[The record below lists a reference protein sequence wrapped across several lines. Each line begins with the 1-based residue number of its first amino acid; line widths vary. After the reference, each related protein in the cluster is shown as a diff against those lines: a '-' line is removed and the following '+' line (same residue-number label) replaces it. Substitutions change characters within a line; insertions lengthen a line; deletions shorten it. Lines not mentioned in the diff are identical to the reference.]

1 MKTFFAFVILFSL
14 SNGAIAQSGP
24 IPGGLPGAGGL
35 PGVGLPGVGLP
46 GSPTIDPTTGQPI
59 PSVPRLSG
67 ITKPKAMTACR
78 LEFQVAD
85 QIFFVNSIGGNF
97 LLNVSHTSPKG
108 EHAFTIQGEFLPGAG
123 AEVGMLDFEA
133 KLMESNL
140 DDGVNGEYNSKGST
154 TVKKD
159 QSQQLAT
166 LGHHILS
173 LTVKDVQEKK

>member
-1 MKTFFAFVILFSL
+1 MKTFFAFAILFSL
-14 SNGAIAQSGP
+14 STGVVAPAVP
-24 IPGGLPGAGGL
+24 IPAGLPGGTGIPDVVDPRTGL
-35 PGVGLPGVGLP
+35 PT
-46 GSPTIDPTTGQPI
+46 GSPIK
-59 PSVPRLSG
+59 LNH
-67 ITKPKAMTACR
+67 KPNAIVAYR
-78 LEFQVAD
+78 LEFQVAE

-97 LLNVSHTSPKG
+97 LLDVSHTSPDG
-108 EHAFTIQGEFLPGAG
+108 ERAFTIQGEFLPGAG

-154 TVKKD
+154 IVKKD

-166 LGHHILS
+166 LGHHVLS

>member
-1 MKTFFAFVILFSL
+1 
-14 SNGAIAQSGP
+14 
-24 IPGGLPGAGGL
+24 
-35 PGVGLPGVGLP
+35 
-46 GSPTIDPTTGQPI
+46 
-59 PSVPRLSG
+59 
-67 ITKPKAMTACR
+67 MTAHR

-85 QIFFVNSIGGNF
+85 QMFFVNSIGGNF
-97 LLNVSHTSPKG
+97 VLNVLHTSPDG
-108 EHAFTIQGEFLPGAG
+108 ERAFTIQGEFLPGAG

-166 LGHHILS
+166 LGHHVLS

>member
-1 MKTFFAFVILFSL
+1 MKTFFAFAILFSL
-14 SNGAIAQSGP
+14 STGVVSQAAPNAPKPP
-24 IPGGLPGAGGL
+24 IKLNH
-35 PGVGLPGVGLP
+35 
-46 GSPTIDPTTGQPI
+46 
-59 PSVPRLSG
+59 
-67 ITKPKAMTACR
+67 KPNAVVAYR
-78 LEFQVAD
+78 LEFQVAE

-97 LLNVSHTSPKG
+97 LLDVSHTSPDG
-108 EHAFTIQGEFLPGAG
+108 ERAFTIQGEFLPGAG

-166 LGHHILS
+166 LGHHVLS

>member
-1 MKTFFAFVILFSL
+1 MILS
-14 SNGAIAQSGP
+14 A
-24 IPGGLPGAGGL
+24 
-35 PGVGLPGVGLP
+35 
-46 GSPTIDPTTGQPI
+46 GQPAQ
-59 PSVPRLSG
+59 
-67 ITKPKAMTACR
+67 TKFGLQP
-78 LEFQVAD
+78 F
-85 QIFFVNSIGGNF
+85 
-97 LLNVSHTSPKG
+97 
-108 EHAFTIQGEFLPGAG
+108 QGEFLPGPG

-166 LGHHILS
+166 LGHHVLS

>member
-1 MKTFFAFVILFSL
+1 
-14 SNGAIAQSGP
+14 
-24 IPGGLPGAGGL
+24 
-35 PGVGLPGVGLP
+35 
-46 GSPTIDPTTGQPI
+46 
-59 PSVPRLSG
+59 
-67 ITKPKAMTACR
+67 MTAHR

-97 LLNVSHTSPKG
+97 LLNVSHTSLDG
-108 EHAFTIQGEFLPGAG
+108 ERAFTIQGEFLPGTG

-133 KLMESNL
+133 KLMESNP

-166 LGHHILS
+166 LGHHVLS